1 MENGSAFIIVL
12 RPREHADR
20 EQDLDGEPS
29 LKRREPAM
37 PRRSTHRRDT
47 PCDQGA
53 AFAELPS
60 KRSEDGEAGAQAHR
74 ACLCA
79 SAPEMRG
86 CHAIEMSLDE
96 AGRST
101 MMKTSRFIFVPFA
114 LGLFGTAS
122 IALAQAPVELKFSR
136 VVDLTLPIETN
147 MAGIPGFKIY
157 ADNPSQVAIIA
168 AMTEGQK
175 EMLRSEGMTL
185 SNNVEINGRSMISV
199 LSIMTHNGTHIDAPR
214 HMMEKG
220 FPVDQLPLA
229 QVAKE
234 GVLIS
239 LPNKGPN
246 SSISVKDILDTGV
259 ALGPDRIPVIHTG
272 WTDKMWGKPEFWSQM
287 PYLEPGVGELM
298 ASKGVPALGMDVFP
312 EKPLWRGIK
321 VEPGEVWQ
329 GNHLALMRKGIPL
342 IQFMTNLSQIGPN
355 KFVLIALPLK
365 MKGADGSPARV
376 IALVE

>member
-1 MENGSAFIIVL
+1 
-12 RPREHADR
+12 
-20 EQDLDGEPS
+20 
-29 LKRREPAM
+29 
-37 PRRSTHRRDT
+37 
-47 PCDQGA
+47 
-53 AFAELPS
+53 
-60 KRSEDGEAGAQAHR
+60 
-74 ACLCA
+74 
-79 SAPEMRG
+79 
-86 CHAIEMSLDE
+86 
-96 AGRST
+96 
-101 MMKTSRFIFVPFA
+101 MKASRFIFMPLA
-114 LGLFGTAS
+114 LGIIGTAS
-122 IALAQAPVELKFSR
+122 IAIAQEPFQLKFSR

-214 HMMEKG
+214 HMIEKG
-220 FPVDQLPLA
+220 FPVDQIPLG

-246 SSISVKDILDTGV
+246 SSVSVKDILDTGV
-259 ALGPDRIPVIHTG
+259 VLGPDRIPVIHTG
-272 WTDKMWGKPEFWSQM
+272 WTDKMWGKPEFWTQM

-312 EKPLWRGIK
+312 EKPLWRGVK

-329 GNHLALMRKGIPL
+329 ENHLALMRKGIPL